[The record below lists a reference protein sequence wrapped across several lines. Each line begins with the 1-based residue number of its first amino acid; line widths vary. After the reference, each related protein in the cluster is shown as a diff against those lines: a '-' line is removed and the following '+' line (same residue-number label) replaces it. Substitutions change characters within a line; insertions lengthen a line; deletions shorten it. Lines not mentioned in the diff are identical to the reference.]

1 MNFGA
6 NARAGSLKILVQD
19 EVNHNAPQHPPQQI
33 QQQGGRGVAP
43 HNIGVAPHN
52 IGGRGVAP
60 QQYSGGLLVQPCGA
74 LVVV

>member
-33 QQQGGRGVAP
+33 QQQGGRGV
-43 HNIGVAPHN
+43 GVAPHN

>member
-6 NARAGSLKILVQD
+6 NARAGSLKIFVQD

-33 QQQGGRGVAP
+33 EQQGGR
-43 HNIGVAPHN
+43 GVAPHN